1 MTKLYNYVNIHSVRQ
16 TVLSD
21 KNPKEITD
29 MDIKEK
35 VEDILK
41 KVKSDKNLKA
51 KFEKDPVK
59 TVEEILGVDLPDEL
73 IEKVINAAKTK
84 ISGDAAGD
92 IKEKLGG
99 LFDKK

>member
-1 MTKLYNYVNIHSVRQ
+1 
-16 TVLSD
+16 
-21 KNPKEITD
+21 

-35 VEDILK
+35 VENILE

-51 KFEKDPVK
+51 KFEKEPVK

-73 IEKVINAAKTK
+73 IEKVINVAKTK
-84 ISGDAAGD
+84 LSGDAADD

-99 LFDKK
+99 FLGKK